1 MNTSMRL
8 LLVLASALLVAVI
21 ALGYTSFSGAVS
33 LDQARKQ
40 QNLERHRER
49 LLESLL
55 LKVAGNLSR
64 KEVVSLVNGNFGDGH
79 IIKEDKD
86 QITVDDVIFRFDGDT
101 LISVSSL
108 DESPQIR

>member
-33 LDQARKQ
+33 LDQATKTTEFRATS
-40 QNLERHRER
+40 RA
-49 LLESLL
+49 SAGIFL

-108 DESPQIR
+108 G